1 MNPSTQPRISD
12 VPDHTRDPRFNSRSK
27 ARCAV
32 IKAILNVPDGT
43 GLLARG
49 KTTVRTR
56 SSRLGSDGWCG
67 PADEDTEN
75 GDDQD
80 RGAQDQTDH
89 PALVLPVAYRG
100 FLIAPLRVFA
110 KAGHV
115 RSKPFQGRGKIG
127 FHDLHILLYERQLL
141 LQRAGVGC
149 VGYCLNLRTSA

>member
-80 RGAQDQTDH
+80 RGAQDQTAIKIADGLVTSII
-89 PALVLPVAYRG
+89 PADGTRHLSRTGAS
-100 FLIAPLRVFA
+100 
-110 KAGHV
+110 
-115 RSKPFQGRGKIG
+115 SKPRRRTDQSPGRAIYP
-127 FHDLHILLYERQLL
+127 HRS
-141 LQRAGVGC
+141 
-149 VGYCLNLRTSA
+149 NLSRSQ